1 MDACSNTGVLF
12 PSVQVFWV
20 SFATR
25 NTWMLQG
32 RKTEVIYCNRET
44 CVLSL
49 FLWGVVLMRI
59 FSTSETHKATSE
71 FKASLDNPSQESRSQ
86 ARHKSPW
93 VTPRYRFYIWISQTL
108 GLRNICL
115 DILESWDVEPSRNHH
130 SSIQR
135 LAALD
140 AAPLGLRL
148 TIVILTWQGGARI
161 GLGLGLSLCLFLGH

>member
-1 MDACSNTGVLF
+1 MDASGKKDGSYILQQGNVCAVVVSVGCRIDAHFFPQAKRTRQRQSSKRHLTTPVKSRDTNLGTKVHGSRHGTG
-12 PSVQVFWV
+12 S
-20 SFATR
+20 
-25 NTWMLQG
+25 
-32 RKTEVIYCNRET
+32 
-44 CVLSL
+44 
-49 FLWGVVLMRI
+49 
-59 FSTSETHKATSE
+59 
-71 FKASLDNPSQESRSQ
+71 
-86 ARHKSPW
+86 
-93 VTPRYRFYIWISQTL
+93 IWISQTL
-108 GLRNICL
+108 GLRNISL

>member
-1 MDACSNTGVLF
+1 MDASGKKDR
-12 PSVQVFWV
+12 SYI
-20 SFATR
+20 
-25 NTWMLQG
+25 LQQG
-32 RKTEVIYCNRET
+32 NVC
-44 CVLSL
+44 
-49 FLWGVVLMRI
+49 GVVISVGCRI
-59 FSTSETHKATSE
+59 DAHFFQSETHKATSE
-71 FKASLDNPSQESRSQ
+71 FKASLDNPSQESRKQ

-161 GLGLGLSLCLFLGH
+161 GLGLGLGLCLFLGH

>member
-1 MDACSNTGVLF
+1 
-12 PSVQVFWV
+12 
-20 SFATR
+20 
-25 NTWMLQG
+25 MLQG

-44 CVLSL
+44 CVVSL
-49 FLWGVVLMRI
+49 FLWGAVLMRI
-59 FSTSETHKATSE
+59 FSKSETHKATSE
-71 FKASLDNPSQESRSQ
+71 FKASLDNPSQESRKQ

-93 VTPRYRFYIWISQTL
+93 VTPRYRFYIWISQIL